1 MESSP
6 TCSTSRSSTSGRRTI
21 RSRVP
26 LSAGEFLTSSRPA
39 SSSVVVGCSIG
50 TFCPTAVEPGESY
63 HGRERYLYLQPTT
76 LNVEEEN
83 QPPVG
88 LG

>member
-1 MESSP
+1 
-6 TCSTSRSSTSGRRTI
+6 
-21 RSRVP
+21 
-26 LSAGEFLTSSRPA
+26 
-39 SSSVVVGCSIG
+39 
-50 TFCPTAVEPGESY
+50 FCPTAVEPGESY
-63 HGRERYLYLQPTT
+63 HGRKRYLYLQPTT